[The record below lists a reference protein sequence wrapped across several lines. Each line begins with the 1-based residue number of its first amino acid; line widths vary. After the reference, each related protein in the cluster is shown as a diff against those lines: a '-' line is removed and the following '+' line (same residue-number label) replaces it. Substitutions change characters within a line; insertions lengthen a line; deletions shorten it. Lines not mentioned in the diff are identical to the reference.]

1 MGMNVGISEYALAI
15 VTTDKNVKNGG
26 GCPILYAEDNKELQ
40 HKAMLMAKCVGGMVH
55 DMTNGT
61 LIIVKH

>member
-1 MGMNVGISEYALAI
+1 MGTNVGINEYTLAI
-15 VTTDKNVKNGG
+15 ITTNKNMKSG
-26 GCPILYAEDNKELQ
+26 GCPVFYAENNKDLQ

>member
-1 MGMNVGISEYALAI
+1 MSMDVGIKDYTLAI
-15 VTTDKNVKNGG
+15 VTKDKNFKGSG
-26 GCPILYAEDNKELQ
+26 GCPVFYADDEKELQ
-40 HKAMLMAKCVGGMVH
+40 NRAMLMAKCVGGVVH

>member
-1 MGMNVGISEYALAI
+1 
-15 VTTDKNVKNGG
+15 
-26 GCPILYAEDNKELQ
+26 
-40 HKAMLMAKCVGGMVH
+40 CVGGMVH

>member
-1 MGMNVGISEYALAI
+1 AL
-15 VTTDKNVKNGG
+15 
-26 GCPILYAEDNKELQ
+26 
-40 HKAMLMAKCVGGMVH
+40 LMSKCVGGMVH